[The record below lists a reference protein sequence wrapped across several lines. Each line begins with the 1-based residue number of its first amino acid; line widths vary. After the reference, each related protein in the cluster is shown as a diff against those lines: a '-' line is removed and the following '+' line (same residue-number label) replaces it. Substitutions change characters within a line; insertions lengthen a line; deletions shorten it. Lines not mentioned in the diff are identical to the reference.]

1 MVIRI
6 INEQF
11 RAWLETLEMLR
22 VWLKQ
27 MADVSPNATV
37 KFSSIFYGQKKNN
50 AFLFNQFDFRT
61 DFKGHYSLS

>member
-1 MVIRI
+1 
-6 INEQF
+6 
-11 RAWLETLEMLR
+11 
-22 VWLKQ
+22 